1 MKRIIHKLFTRTDN
15 NIEMR
20 YTHIK
25 TMTREKLM
33 SSPGKQSNKQPPLP
47 APPAPHPPCLPPPLP
62 TARLK

>member
-1 MKRIIHKLFTRTDN
+1 MKRIIHKLFTQTDN

-33 SSPGKQSNKQPPLP
+33 SSPGKQSNKQPPSPPLLP
-47 APPAPHPPCLPPPLP
+47 PPAPLPA
-62 TARLK
+62 TRLK